1 MAIVTGPTSGLGKH
15 TVRALAAVGVS
26 VILAGRSVERM
37 AAAAKEITAQLAPQ
51 QVDLRCMVLD
61 VGNLASVRAFAQA
74 FLELRLPLHLLI
86 NNAGALVSLLWKH
99 TILFI

>member
-15 TVRALAAVGVS
+15 TVRALAAAGAT

-37 AAAAKEITAQLAPQ
+37 AAAAKEITTQLAPQ
-51 QVDLRCMVLD
+51 QANLRCMVLD

-74 FLELRLPLHLLI
+74 FLALRLPLHMLI
-86 NNAGALVSLLWKH
+86 NNAGAFLSLFRKP
-99 TILFI
+99 I